1 MNDHRPDRTIP
12 LYVHGPRTYPET
24 PLVRQPTFWLGVGIA
39 VVLAAWLTF

>member
-1 MNDHRPDRTIP
+1 MSDQRRIP

-24 PLVRQPTFWLGVGIA
+24 PLVRQPTFWLGVVLT